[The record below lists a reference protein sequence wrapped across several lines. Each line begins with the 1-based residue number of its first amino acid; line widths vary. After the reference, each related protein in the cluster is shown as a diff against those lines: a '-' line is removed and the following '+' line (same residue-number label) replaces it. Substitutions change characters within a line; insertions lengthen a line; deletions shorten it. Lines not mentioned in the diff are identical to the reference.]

1 MSKKASFGFSFT
13 AGNDDDDDDDSESVS
28 SSSSN
33 NKSSNSSS
41 KSSSSID
48 MVLNRPLLSNS
59 SKKKYTTDIKN
70 IIQQLSLDLD
80 NRNKNQEDF
89 MISRESL
96 SELSEII
103 SDIQTYKCTIE
114 ALERKRDQ
122 GDICDPKCNSNIDFN
137 KNITSTKRKLIIR
150 ILQYIDKM
158 AEIFGDVADKYRARL
173 CRIIAKVQKYGCKGL
188 VSPTVMLSDTEF
200 IKDLIQKLND

>member
-1 MSKKASFGFSFT
+1 MSRKASFGFSFT
-13 AGNDDDDDDDSESVS
+13 AENDDDDDDDESESAS

-33 NKSSNSSS
+33 NKSNNSSS

-48 MVLNRPLLSNS
+48 MVLNRPLLSS
-59 SKKKYTTDIKN
+59 STKKRYEEKLNIKN
-70 IIQQLSLDLD
+70 IIEQLSLDLD

-122 GDICDPKCNSNIDFN
+122 GDICDPKCNNNIDFD
-137 KNITSTKRKLIIR
+137 KNIQNTK
-150 ILQYIDKM
+150 Q
-158 AEIFGDVADKYRARL
+158 
-173 CRIIAKVQKYGCKGL
+173 
-188 VSPTVMLSDTEF
+188 
-200 IKDLIQKLND
+200 

>member
-80 NRNKNQEDF
+80 NCNKNQEDF

-122 GDICDPKCNSNIDFN
+122 GDICDPKCNTNIDFN
-137 KNITSTKRKLIIR
+137 KNINSTRRKFITR
-150 ILQYIDKM
+150 ILAYIDKM
-158 AEIFGDVADKYRARL
+158 AEIFGDVADK
-173 CRIIAKVQKYGCKGL
+173 
-188 VSPTVMLSDTEF
+188 
-200 IKDLIQKLND
+200 